1 MSLKEEVLRLDVS
14 IEDEETLQLLKN
26 NIETLKNQD
35 VTNELSR
42 ENLEELQNM
51 VKEPFGYE
59 TISQVQ
65 FDATIKQWR
74 STK

>member
-1 MSLKEEVLRLDVS
+1 MSLKEEVLQLVVS

-42 ENLEELQNM
+42 ENVEELQNM
-51 VKEPFGYE
+51 VNEPFGYE

>member
-1 MSLKEEVLRLDVS
+1 MSLKEEVLQLVVS

-42 ENLEELQNM
+42 ENIEELQNM
-51 VKEPFGYE
+51 VNEPFGYE

-65 FDATIKQWR
+65 FNATIKQWR

>member
-1 MSLKEEVLRLDVS
+1 MSLKEEVLQLVVS

-35 VTNELSR
+35 ITNELSR

-51 VKEPFGYE
+51 VNEPFGYE

-65 FDATIKQWR
+65 FNATIKQWR

>member
-1 MSLKEEVLRLDVS
+1 MSLKEEVLQLVVS

-35 VTNELSR
+35 VNNELSR

-51 VKEPFGYE
+51 VNEPFGYE

>member
-1 MSLKEEVLRLDVS
+1 MSLKEEVLQLVVS

-42 ENLEELQNM
+42 ENVEELQNM
-51 VKEPFGYE
+51 VNEPFGYE
-59 TISQVQ
+59 TISQIQ